1 MPRRGAAVFSGAAMT
16 QQRSRIAISDAQA
29 FLRDDG
35 GNVALTFGLLT
46 VLLVAFVGGAVD
58 FASHARLKTSYRDA
72 VDAAVLAGARIKQT
86 GGTDAEAIATANA
99 FMDKIKAKSPLP
111 GAIVFTIVDSGVAL
125 QGAADLQMSTS
136 FLGVIGMSQMPV
148 QTTSIARFAQPSDLE
163 ISLMLDV
170 TGSMN
175 GQKLQ
180 DLKDAVVD
188 LTNIVI
194 SDNPSTNKARIA
206 LAPFANTVKL
216 GSSHFNA
223 ATGTTGAPGYRGCV
237 VERPG
242 NDSFTDASP
251 TAGGYLTPLDDVAPS
266 ADCDNDREI
275 FPLTNNKN
283 DLKQKVLSLSAGGST
298 AGHLGTAWAWYML
311 SPKWASLFETDQQ
324 PASYAELSQKNPS
337 GAPKLRKIL
346 VLMTDGEFN
355 TQYVGPD
362 STTQARA
369 LCAEIKK
376 TGIEVFAIGFDVA
389 GNQGVIDTLRGCSST
404 NAHFYEATSGDALK
418 TAFRDIALKASTVRL
433 TK

>member
-1 MPRRGAAVFSGAAMT
+1 M
-16 QQRSRIAISDAQA
+16 
-29 FLRDDG
+29 
-35 GNVALTFGLLT
+35 T
-46 VLLVAFVGGAVD
+46 VLLVALVGGAVD
-58 FASHARLKTSYRDA
+58 FSSHARVKTAYRDA

-86 GGTDAEAIATANA
+86 GGTDVDAVATAEA
-99 FMDKIKAKSPLP
+99 FMEKVKAKNPLP
-111 GAIVFTIVDSGVAL
+111 GSLVFTIVDGGVAI

-136 FLGVIGMSQMPV
+136 FLGVIGMSAMAV
-148 QTTSIARFAQPSDLE
+148 QTTSIARFSQPSDLE

-170 TGSMN
+170 TGSMS

-180 DLKDAVVD
+180 DLKDAVED

-194 SDNPSTNKARIA
+194 SDNPSTNKSRIA

-216 GSSHFNA
+216 TSDQFKT
-223 ATGTTGAPGYRGCV
+223 ATGNTNMSGYRGCV

-242 NDSFTDASP
+242 SNTYTDASP
-251 TAGGYLTPLDDVAPS
+251 DTGGYLTSLEDVAPS

-275 FPLTNNKN
+275 FPLTNNKT
-283 DLKQKVLSLSAGGST
+283 DLKQKVRSLTAGGST

-311 SPKWASLFETDQQ
+311 SPKWASLFDTDQQ
-324 PASYAELSQKNPS
+324 PASYSELSQKNPS

-346 VLMTDGEFN
+346 VLMTDGEYN
-355 TQYVGPD
+355 TQYVGDD

-369 LCAEIKK
+369 LCTEIKK

-389 GNQGVIDTLRGCSST
+389 GNQSVIDTLRGCSTT

-418 TAFRDIALKASTVRL
+418 TAFRDIALKASTIRL